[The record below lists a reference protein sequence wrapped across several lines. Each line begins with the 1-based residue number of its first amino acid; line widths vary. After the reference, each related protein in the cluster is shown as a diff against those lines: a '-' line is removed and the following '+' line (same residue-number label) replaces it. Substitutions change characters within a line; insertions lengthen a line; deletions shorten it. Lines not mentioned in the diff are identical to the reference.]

1 MTDKQHHASK
11 AEFQL
16 ERILFFSDA
25 IFAIAITL
33 LVIELKVPE
42 LPGSATNA
50 DFWAA
55 MGGLSPQIFGF
66 LLSFFIIAMFWFVH
80 HNMFG
85 YVVRYTGKLIWLNLL
100 FMLTIVTMPYTT
112 AMYSEFSNAEQLHL
126 SGPYAFYAGNI
137 VAAGL
142 LNYLLWRYTGNPRNG
157 LAEQFPDGYVFA
169 GKWRALVMP
178 AVFALSWVI
187 SLWWP
192 VLGRITL
199 FLIAPLMM
207 FLPSQGKGTTTK

>member
-1 MTDKQHHASK
+1 MPSASDT
-11 AEFQL
+11 
-16 ERILFFSDA
+16 ITWYDA
-25 IFAIAITL
+25 NAATVVARYEAHDPAALNGWFENL
-33 LVIELKVPE
+33 LPNAPAVVMDIGA
-42 LPGSATNA
+42 GSGR
-50 DFWAA
+50 DAA
-55 MGGLSPQIFGF
+55 WLAARGYEVLAVEPST
-66 LLSFFIIAMFWFVH
+66 AM
-80 HNMFG
+80 
-85 YVVRYTGKLIWLNLL
+85 RTEATGKLIWLNLL